1 VADLEI
7 MKSLQAPDNL
17 DEKMPDLL
25 FGEVSVFLQMIDNH
39 KKKNT
44 NFTEQ

>member
-1 VADLEI
+1 

-25 FGEVSVFLQMIDNH
+25 FGEVCVFLFMVIDH
-39 KKKNT
+39 LEKNT
-44 NFTEQ
+44 NFPEQ